1 MSSFPLQFVY
11 FAPAN
16 IKITLGLDSGTI
28 TSIIWG
34 DGSSNLNPSPP
45 YQHTYSNNG
54 IYTVSVEGNVT
65 NLSGSISFDVINSQ
79 QYLSACISFG
89 EIGLTNLTD
98 AFYAAINLTVVP
110 SSLPTLSTIINMTDM
125 FGEATSFNG
134 SLNNWNVSNVTN
146 MAAMFYGVSSFNQ
159 PLNDWNVS
167 NVTNMDL
174 MFFGA
179 SSFNQPLNDWNVS
192 NVTSMTDMFF
202 GLTSFNQPLNNWNVS
217 NVTNMTNMFFGLT
230 SFNQSLNDWNV
241 SNVTSMNNIFGNA
254 TSFNQPLNNWNISNV
269 TNMDNIFGNATSFN
283 QPLNNWNVS
292 NVISM
297 DNMFG
302 NATSFNQP
310 LNNWNISNV
319 TSMNNIFGNATSFNQ
334 PLNNWNVSNVI
345 SMDNMFSGATSFN
358 QPLNNWNVSNVTS
371 MTSMLDYTNLSIDNY
386 NSTLNGWAKL
396 SLKPDVSLG
405 AFGLVYSPA
414 GLSARNF
421 LTSQYNWTITG
432 DIFLQSDIVI
442 LNKPFNL
449 TNFNYSLNQ
458 NNTYQL
464 FDTSNNPISQI
475 VTFDG
480 TNPLNFFNVI
490 VKSYGLVSIILK
502 DITDPQNI
510 YTLATF
516 HINVLQFPPLLTP
529 LPFRPSLQPSS
540 NLGMY
545 NRYRGAS
552 SVGSRPKYGG
562 ASRMYSYAHAQN
574 QQDQV
579 IDLFIA
585 SIFGI
590 RK

>member
-241 SNVTSMNNIFGNA
+241 
-254 TSFNQPLNNWNISNV
+254 
-269 TNMDNIFGNATSFN
+269 
-283 QPLNNWNVS
+283 
-292 NVISM
+292 
-297 DNMFG
+297 
-302 NATSFNQP
+302 
-310 LNNWNISNV
+310 SNV

>member
-297 DNMFG
+297 DNMF
-302 NATSFNQP
+302 
-310 LNNWNISNV
+310 
-319 TSMNNIFGNATSFNQ
+319 
-334 PLNNWNVSNVI
+334 
-345 SMDNMFSGATSFN
+345 SGATSFN